1 MSDFTPIET
10 QEQLNAII
18 GERISRAEQKA
29 AEKYSDYDD
38 VKKQNDAYAK
48 QLADLQE
55 QLKKQDETMKGRQAE
70 VDALTAKVQNFE
82 SSSLKTRIAL
92 ETGLPYK
99 MAERLTGTTEEE
111 VRADAEMMVK
121 LMGAQTPAAPI
132 GTNDPVITTDSK
144 DAALKKLAAQL
155 GG

>member
-29 AEKYSDYDD
+29 AEKYADYDD
-38 VKKQNDAYAK
+38 LKKQNTEFQQ
-48 QLADLQE
+48 QLQAQTE
-55 QLKKQDETMKGRQAE
+55 EIKGHKAE
-70 VDALTAKVQNFE
+70 IDSLNAKVQSYE

-99 MAERLTGTTEEE
+99 MAERLTGDSEEAI
-111 VRADAEMMVK
+111 RADAEMMLN
-121 LMGAQTPAAPI
+121 LMGSKKEVAPVAS
-132 GTNDPVITTDSK
+132 NEPVITKDSK
-144 DAALKKLAAQL
+144 DNAWRELARNIL
-155 GG
+155 PDN

>member
-29 AEKYSDYDD
+29 AEKYADYDD
-38 VKKQNDAYAK
+38 LKKQNTEFQQ
-48 QLADLQE
+48 QLQAQTE
-55 QLKKQDETMKGRQAE
+55 KIKGHKAE
-70 VDALTAKVQNFE
+70 SDSLNAKVQSYE

-99 MAERLTGTTEEE
+99 MAERLTGDSEEAI
-111 VRADAEMMVK
+111 RADAEMMLN
-121 LMGAQTPAAPI
+121 LMGSKKEVAPVAS
-132 GTNDPVITTDSK
+132 NEPVITKDSK
-144 DAALKKLAAQL
+144 DNAWRELARNIL
-155 GG
+155 PDN

>member
-10 QEQLNAII
+10 QDQLNAVI
-18 GERISRAEQKA
+18 GERISKAEQKYA
-29 AEKYSDYDD
+29 QERDD
-38 VKKQNDAYAK
+38 LKKQNDAYAK

-144 DAALKKLAAQL
+144 DAALKKFAAQL

>member
-10 QEQLNAII
+10 QDQLNAVI
-18 GERISRAEQKA
+18 GERISKAEQKYA
-29 AEKYSDYDD
+29 QERDD
-38 VKKQNDAYAK
+38 LKKQNDAYVK

-92 ETGLPYK
+92 EAGLPYK

-144 DAALKKLAAQL
+144 DAALKKFAAQL

>member
-29 AEKYSDYDD
+29 AEKYADYDD
-38 VKKQNDAYAK
+38 LKKQNTEFQH
-48 QLADLQE
+48 QLQAQTE
-55 QLKKQDETMKGRQAE
+55 KIKGHKAE
-70 VDALTAKVQNFE
+70 IDSLNAKVQSYE

-99 MAERLTGTTEEE
+99 MAERLTGDSEEAI
-111 VRADAEMMVK
+111 RADAEMMLN
-121 LMGAQTPAAPI
+121 LMGSKKEVAPVAS
-132 GTNDPVITTDSK
+132 NEPVITKDSK
-144 DAALKKLAAQL
+144 DNAWRELARNIL
-155 GG
+155 PDN

>member
-10 QEQLNAII
+10 QDQLNAVI
-18 GERISRAEQKA
+18 GERISKAEQKYA
-29 AEKYSDYDD
+29 QERDD
-38 VKKQNDAYAK
+38 LKKQNDAYAK

>member
-10 QEQLNAII
+10 QEQLNAVI
-18 GERISRAEQKA
+18 GERISKAEQKYA
-29 AEKYSDYDD
+29 QERDD
-38 VKKQNDAYAK
+38 LKKQNDAYAK

-132 GTNDPVITTDSK
+132 GTNDPVITTNSK

>member
-10 QEQLNAII
+10 QDQLNAVI
-18 GERISRAEQKA
+18 GERISKAEQKYA
-29 AEKYSDYDD
+29 QERDD
-38 VKKQNDAYAK
+38 LKKQNDAYAK

-92 ETGLPYK
+92 EAGLPYK

-144 DAALKKLAAQL
+144 DAALKKFAAQL

>member
-29 AEKYSDYDD
+29 EEKYADYDD
-38 VKKQNDAYAK
+38 LKKQNVEFQQ
-48 QLADLQE
+48 QLQAQTE
-55 QLKKQDETMKGRQAE
+55 KIKGHKAE
-70 VDALTAKVQNFE
+70 IDSLNAKVQSYE

-99 MAERLTGTTEEE
+99 MAERLTGDSEEAI
-111 VRADAEMMVK
+111 RADAEMMLN
-121 LMGAQTPAAPI
+121 LMGSKKEVAPVAS
-132 GTNDPVITTDSK
+132 NEPVITKDSK
-144 DAALKKLAAQL
+144 DNAWRELARNIL
-155 GG
+155 PDN

>member
-29 AEKYSDYDD
+29 AEKYADYDD
-38 VKKQNDAYAK
+38 LKKQNAEFQQ
-48 QLADLQE
+48 QLQAQTE
-55 QLKKQDETMKGRQAE
+55 KIKGHKAE
-70 VDALTAKVQNFE
+70 IDSLNAKVQSYE

-99 MAERLTGTTEEE
+99 MAERLTGDSEEAI
-111 VRADAEMMVK
+111 RADAEMMLN
-121 LMGAQTPAAPI
+121 LMGSKKEVAPVAS
-132 GTNDPVITTDSK
+132 NEPVITKDSK
-144 DAALKKLAAQL
+144 DNAWRELARNIL
-155 GG
+155 PDN

>member
-10 QEQLNAII
+10 QDQLNAVI
-18 GERISRAEQKA
+18 GERISKAEQKYA
-29 AEKYSDYDD
+29 QERDD
-38 VKKQNDAYAK
+38 LKKQNDAYVK

-144 DAALKKLAAQL
+144 DAALKKFAAQL

>member
-29 AEKYSDYDD
+29 AEKYSDYDS
-38 VKKQNDAYAK
+38 VKKQNEEYAS
-48 QLADLQE
+48 QLADLQK
-55 QLKKQDETMKGRQAE
+55 QLQTQTEKIESHQAE
-70 VDALTAKVQNFE
+70 VDSLNAKVRNYE

-99 MAERLTGTTEEE
+99 MAERLTGEDEKTI
-111 VRADAEMMVK
+111 RQDAEMMVQ
-121 LMGAQTPAAPI
+121 LMGNNKTAPI
-132 GTNDPVITTDSK
+132 GNPEPTNIGTPSARDQFK
-144 DAALKKLAAQL
+144 EWMNQMNE
-155 GG
+155 

>member
-1 MSDFTPIET
+1 MSDFTPIES

-38 VKKQNDAYAK
+38 VKKQNADYAAQLTDLQK
-48 QLADLQE
+48 QLEE
-55 QLKKQDETMKGRQAE
+55 QSEKMKNHQTE
-70 VDALTAKVQNFE
+70 VDSLNAKVRDFE

-99 MAERLTGTTEEE
+99 MADRLTGDDEASI
-111 VRADAEMMVK
+111 RQDAEMMVK
-121 LMGAQTPAAPI
+121 LMGTNKTAPV
-132 GTNDPVITTDSK
+132 GSPEPTNFGKQSTRDQFK
-144 DAALKKLAAQL
+144 EWMHQFNE
-155 GG
+155 

>member
-29 AEKYSDYDD
+29 AEKYADYDD
-38 VKKQNDAYAK
+38 LKKQNAEFQQ
-48 QLADLQE
+48 QLQAQTE
-55 QLKKQDETMKGRQAE
+55 KIKGHKAE
-70 VDALTAKVQNFE
+70 IESLNEKVRSYE

-99 MAERLTGTTEEE
+99 MAERLTGDDENAI
-111 VRADAEMMVK
+111 RKDAEMMVQ
-121 LMGAQTPAAPI
+121 LMGNNKTAPLGNPEPTNI
-132 GTNDPVITTDSK
+132 GTASAREQFAEWFNSI
-144 DAALKKLAAQL
+144 
-155 GG
+155 

>member
-29 AEKYSDYDD
+29 EEKYADYDD
-38 VKKQNDAYAK
+38 LKKQNVEFQQ
-48 QLADLQE
+48 QLQAQTE
-55 QLKKQDETMKGRQAE
+55 KIKGHKAE
-70 VDALTAKVQNFE
+70 IDSLSAKVRAYE

-99 MAERLTGTTEEE
+99 MAERLNGEDEKAI
-111 VRADAEMMVK
+111 RQDAEMMVK
-121 LMGAQTPAAPI
+121 LMGTNKVAPLGNPEPNNP
-132 GTNDPVITTDSK
+132 GTTSTRDSF
-144 DAALKKLAAQL
+144 AEWFNSQ
-155 GG
+155 

>member
-29 AEKYSDYDD
+29 AEKYADYDD
-38 VKKQNDAYAK
+38 LKKQNTEFQQ
-48 QLADLQE
+48 QLQAQTE
-55 QLKKQDETMKGRQAE
+55 KIKGHKAE
-70 VDALTAKVQNFE
+70 IDSLNAKVQSYE

-99 MAERLTGTTEEE
+99 MAERLTGDSEEAI
-111 VRADAEMMVK
+111 RADAEMMLN
-121 LMGAQTPAAPI
+121 LMGSKKEVAPVAS
-132 GTNDPVITTDSK
+132 NEPVITKDSK
-144 DAALKKLAAQL
+144 DNAWRELARNIL
-155 GG
+155 PDN

>member
-10 QEQLNAII
+10 QDQLNAVI
-18 GERISRAEQKA
+18 GERISKAEQKYA
-29 AEKYSDYDD
+29 QERDD
-38 VKKQNDAYAK
+38 LKKQNDAYAK

-132 GTNDPVITTDSK
+132 GTNDPVITTGSK

>member
-29 AEKYSDYDD
+29 AEKYADYDD
-38 VKKQNDAYAK
+38 LKKQNTEFQQ
-48 QLADLQE
+48 QLQAQTE
-55 QLKKQDETMKGRQAE
+55 KIKGHKAE
-70 VDALTAKVQNFE
+70 IDSLNAKVQSYE

-99 MAERLTGTTEEE
+99 MAERLTGDSEEAI
-111 VRADAEMMVK
+111 RADAEMMLN
-121 LMGAQTPAAPI
+121 LMDWSMI
-132 GTNDPVITTDSK
+132 I
-144 DAALKKLAAQL
+144 LLIR
-155 GG
+155 

>member
-38 VKKQNDAYAK
+38 VKKQNADYAS
-48 QLADLQE
+48 QLADLQKQLEE
-55 QLKKQDETMKGRQAE
+55 QSEKIKGHQTEVET
-70 VDALTAKVQNFE
+70 LNAKVRDYE

-99 MAERLTGTTEEE
+99 MAERLNGTDENSI
-111 VRADAEMMVK
+111 RQDAEMMVK
-121 LMGAQTPAAPI
+121 LMGSNKTAPLGSPEPTSI
-132 GTNDPVITTDSK
+132 GTPSARDQFKEWMN
-144 DAALKKLAAQL
+144 QMNE
-155 GG
+155 